1 MSVLAR
7 SAYCL
12 ASSFRRSRNASLRC
26 MASTTAPP
34 PPPKYFLLEYK
45 YVPDILEKR
54 TPFRAAHIDGAK
66 KQAEAGKLVLAG
78 AFGETP
84 DGALFVFKE
93 TTREEIEQFV
103 QADPYVQNG
112 LVPSW
117 QVKPYAVVV
126 GPN

>member
-1 MSVLAR
+1 MSILAR

-26 MASTTAPP
+26 MASAAPP
-34 PPPKYFLLEYK
+34 PAPPKYFLLEYK
-45 YVPDILEKR
+45 YVSDILERR

-66 KQAEAGKLVLAG
+66 KQAEAGKMVMAG

-84 DGALFVFKE
+84 DGALFVFKDAS
-93 TTREEIEQFV
+93 REEIEQFV

-117 QVKPYAVVV
+117 QIKPYAVVV
-126 GPN
+126 GPM

>member
-1 MSVLAR
+1 
-7 SAYCL
+7 
-12 ASSFRRSRNASLRC
+12 
-26 MASTTAPP
+26 MASAAA

-66 KQAEAGKLVLAG
+66 KQAEAGKMVMAG

-84 DGALFVFKE
+84 DGALFVFKDS
-93 TTREEIEQFV
+93 TREEIEQFV

-117 QVKPYAVVV
+117 QIKPYAVVV

>member
-1 MSVLAR
+1 MSLLAH
-7 SAYCL
+7 SARCL
-12 ASSFRRSRNASLRC
+12 AASFRRSRNTTVRC
-26 MASTTAPP
+26 MASAAA

-66 KQAEAGKLVLAG
+66 KQAEAGKMVMAG

-84 DGALFVFKE
+84 DGALFVFKDS
-93 TTREEIEQFV
+93 TREEIEQFV

-117 QVKPYAVVV
+117 QIKPYAVVV